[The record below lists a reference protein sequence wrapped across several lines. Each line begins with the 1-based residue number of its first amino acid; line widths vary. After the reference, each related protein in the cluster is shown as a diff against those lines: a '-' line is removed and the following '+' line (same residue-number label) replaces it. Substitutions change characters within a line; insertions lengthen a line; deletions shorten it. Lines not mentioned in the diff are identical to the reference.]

1 MFILSI
7 AKKRLKLTWLKT
19 IGHMELILTEIDQ
32 MYGISIKK
40 TGLQHL
46 NGLLH
51 SVMHAW
57 IEIIQQFTTSSKK
70 ST

>member
-7 AKKRLKLTWLKT
+7 AKTFKITWLKT

-46 NGLLH
+46 KRFIAHRYACLD
-51 SVMHAW
+51 
-57 IEIIQQFTTSSKK
+57 
-70 ST
+70 